1 MKLTQNQYFGLKSEM
16 PDILPEG
23 STFFATDEDRVY
35 MYGEDSKGTI
45 QDTPIPSIE
54 NDGTGEFKQEV
65 KAGFLVTSQ
74 KRLGVWQTIQ
84 KASIDETF
92 IRTAVKTGVG
102 SFHLGEIHSIG
113 SGGEDVV
120 FVNEKTNLA
129 WSPVWQGT
137 STDGLTVIKP
147 SVRKDG
153 TVQDIYPLGLTHTT
167 GTIRDYVT
175 GLSVAQNLKVFSV
188 TFVPAENYS
197 GKLNWRAMFDTDL
210 IELSSFSQD
219 VVLTAGTPYK
229 FQFKYP
235 LSLRTTSGISTS
247 RIIKADETPLRV
259 YAATNDTAK
268 AWRKL
273 SVAFFTDEEVLHT
286 ANPTVAA
293 RSLETLTGADRL
305 DVLKLKNTEQLSTGG
320 FVGGINFISDLTQ
333 FDNAVRNQYWQA
345 QTEGDIGG
353 VVFLVGDKLICVSN
367 VSGTPPNLTDSTK
380 WAVEKNLIGI
390 ATTTVVGT
398 VKVGDG
404 LKIDGGGKLDAD
416 LGVGLKLDDTKK
428 IVPDVANIDVMSLK
442 NAGLLNKGNYRGD
455 VPTAMSGLTASL
467 KGDWW
472 KASTSKTLSGVSF
485 ASGDELYC
493 VTDTPTLPATLANFA
508 KVNANTAVMIGTNGI
523 LPGQSGSVPTPLATD
538 RMKFLRGD
546 AQWIDIAS
554 LQSKVILQ
562 KHNAAAKYDQDEI
575 VEVLNKGVFRANN
588 IIDGTSASVAFIEG
602 SGVNQWTKVE
612 AEPVVTGA
620 TATVVGK
627 KGLVPVP
634 AIGANNSV
642 LYGDGA
648 FRLPATKITTVA
660 GSIGSSNQTVFA
672 MDSKTQYLIVE
683 CQAGGGGGRYAQA
696 MNPPAFSLSAGGA
709 GGGYIKAVYTR
720 AEILADYPAGSV
732 VIQGGAG
739 GTGRSI
745 VLPVV
750 GGTTYFGNM
759 LYAYGGQPS
768 GGTTGNNVACIL
780 AGPLG
785 SSSAK
790 TSSSGKVILS
800 INGGKGGNAACMPS
814 NAVYLSKG
822 GDGGTAFLG
831 AQAFSEAAVGGP
843 STIGI
848 SQDGK
853 GYGAG
858 GSGTFNCWASAH
870 SAGGDGAPGIIIITE
885 YM

>member
-120 FVNEKTNLA
+120 FVNEKANIA

-137 STDGLTVIKP
+137 SKDGLTVIKP

-167 GTIRDYVT
+167 GAIQDYVT

-197 GKLNWRAMFDTDL
+197 GKLTWRAVFDTDL
-210 IELSSFSQD
+210 AELSSFSQD

-235 LSLRTTSGISTS
+235 LSIRTTSGTSTS

-273 SVAFFTDEEVLHT
+273 SVAFFTDEEVLHA
-286 ANPTVAA
+286 ANPIVAA

-333 FDNAVRNQYWQA
+333 FNDAVRNQYWQA

-353 VVFLVGDKLICVSN
+353 VIFLVGDKLICVSN
-367 VSGTPPNLTDSTK
+367 VTGTPPDLTDSTK
-380 WAVEKNLIGI
+380 WAVERNLIGV
-390 ATTTVVGT
+390 ATKTIVGT
-398 VKVGDG
+398 SKVGDG
-404 LKIDGGGKLDAD
+404 LKIDGSGKLDAD
-416 LGVGLKLDDTKK
+416 LGVGLKFDDTKK

-455 VPTAMSGLTASL
+455 VPTTMSGLTASL

-493 VTDTPTLPATLANFA
+493 VADTPTLPATLANFA

-523 LPGQSGSVPTPLATD
+523 LPGQSGSVPAPLAID

-562 KHNAAAKYDQDEI
+562 KHNVAAKYDQDEI
-575 VEVLNKGVFRANN
+575 AEVLNKGIFRANN
-588 IIDGTSASVAFIEG
+588 IIDGTSTPIAFVEG
-602 SGVNQWTKVE
+602 NGVNQWTKVE

-642 LYGDGA
+642 LYGDGS
-648 FRLPATKITTVA
+648 FRMPTMKVTTYT
-660 GSIGSSNQTVFA
+660 GSVGSTFTGVFS
-672 MDSKTQYLIVE
+672 MDPKTQYLIVE
-683 CQAGGGGGRYAQA
+683 CQGGGGAGSWCVAQTSPGFSLSSGGGGG
-696 MNPPAFSLSAGGA
+696 
-709 GGGYIKAVYTR
+709 GYVKVAYTR
-720 AEILADYPAGSV
+720 AEVLSISASGNIPVRAGSGGLGKGFITAQSGTQSDFAGIAIGSPGTGSTYTTGQTV
-732 VIQGGAG
+732 VCIWAGPPGGGATKSG
-739 GTGRSI
+739 VGT
-745 VLPVV
+745 L
-750 GGTTYFGNM
+750 M
-759 LYAYGGQPS
+759 LAIP
-768 GGTTGNNVACIL
+768 
-780 AGPLG
+780 
-785 SSSAK
+785 
-790 TSSSGKVILS
+790 
-800 INGGKGGNAACMPS
+800 GGKGGNALAMTS
-814 NAVYLSKG
+814 NNVYFAKG
-822 GDGGTAFLG
+822 GDGGTSFLG
-831 AQAFSEAAVGGP
+831 VQAFSEAAVQGP
-843 STIGI
+843 NTQGI

-858 GSGTFNCWASAH
+858 GSGTFLTTSGYHINGSN
-870 SAGGDGAPGIIIITE
+870 GAPGIVIITE